1 MDGGGRVEQLTGQL
15 HELNMQL
22 SQLKELNS
30 QLEAQHST
38 AVEEVDTSHKQI
50 YKAAAFTFMANVAVE
65 ISFQDQFKHIV
76 FKDHILNISF
86 HICPSFVTCIS

>member
-38 AVEEVDTSHKQI
+38 AVEEVNTRLHSETPSHKQI
-50 YKAAAFTFMANVAVE
+50 YKVLFSHSWQMLLLKFPSKIN
-65 ISFQDQFKHIV
+65 FKHI
-76 FKDHILNISF
+76 FLKNIF
-86 HICPSFVTCIS
+86 